1 MAKKGAK
8 KTTAKAVTGVS
19 LRQGGERRYWLL
31 KSEPNCYSI
40 DDFAR
45 DKVTFWDGVRN
56 YQARNML
63 RDEMRLGD
71 RAFFYHSSTD
81 PLAIVG
87 IAEIVREGY
96 PDHTQFEPAADHY
109 DADSPKGDP
118 RWFMVDVKLVERLKQ
133 PVTREQ
139 MLADSRLSKMVLLQ
153 RGSRLSVQ
161 PVTEREW
168 EVVCELAGV
177 AV

>member
-1 MAKKGAK
+1 MAKKVAKQVVRTGGSGEKGA
-8 KTTAKAVTGVS
+8 AGP
-19 LRQGGERRYWLL
+19 RRYWLL

-63 RDEMRLGD
+63 RDEMRVGD
-71 RAFFYHSSTD
+71 GALFYHSSTD

-87 IAEIVREGY
+87 LAEIVRAGY
-96 PDHTQFEPAADHY
+96 PDHTQFDPSADHY
-109 DADSPKGDP
+109 DADSPVDDP
-118 RWFMVDVKLVERLKQ
+118 RWFMVDVKLTRRLPR
-133 PVTREQ
+133 PVTRAELQ
-139 MLADSRLSKMVLLQ
+139 EDKRLAGMVLLQ

-161 PVTEREW
+161 PVTEAEW
-168 EVVCELAGV
+168 NVVMELAGRG
-177 AV
+177 A